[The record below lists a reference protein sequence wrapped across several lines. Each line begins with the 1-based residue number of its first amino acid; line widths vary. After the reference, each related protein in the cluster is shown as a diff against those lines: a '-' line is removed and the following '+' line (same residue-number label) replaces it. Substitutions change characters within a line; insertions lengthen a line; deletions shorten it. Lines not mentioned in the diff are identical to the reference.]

1 MMIVT
6 TTNIFLAP
14 VAVVIWAVDVYLFL
28 AALRLI
34 LSLFSASWAER
45 LCRPLKN
52 LVDLVPNAIRQWLE
66 DHKDNPGP
74 TWLPWVITLGGGI
87 VLKHLLLSL
96 LV

>member
-14 VAVVIWAVDVYLFL
+14 VAVVIWALDVYLFL

-34 LSLFSASWAER
+34 LPLFSAPWVKRVCRR
-45 LCRPLKN
+45 LKT
-52 LVDLVPNAIRQWLE
+52 LVDPVPNAIRRWLE
-66 DHKDNPGP
+66 NNKDDPGP
-74 TWLPWVITLGGGI
+74 AWLPWVITLGGGI
-87 VLKHLLLSL
+87 VLKHLLLGL